1 MGILRKEAHAFVIYE
16 NQALGKL
23 VAIPTSDQLKLK
35 TYWKAKDKTQIDAFV
50 EGFPFVQTDE
60 QESLKIDFS
69 KGESYS
75 IPDLKKFN

>member
-1 MGILRKEAHAFVIYE
+1 
-16 NQALGKL
+16 
-23 VAIPTSDQLKLK
+23 LKLK